1 MAAGSNSEF
10 RSDMSILYLLLLQ
23 VVSPRYAIPFLKL
36 FDTAWLLGIVL
47 TVLYDEDY
55 SVFGR
60 TLQICTELRRAVG

>member
-10 RSDMSILYLLLLQ
+10 RSDMSILYLLLQQ

-47 TVLYDEDY
+47 YDEDY